1 MDLNSILFTVWMY
14 VLPVIG
20 ILSIIFVPI
29 FWFFIVP
36 KIARTLTWK
45 KFSKCSFHFIGD
57 DTGFAYLVPT
67 TEELPEGVVKT
78 KYGYRFLPRPI
89 LHNEKSNPNDKVLE
103 QLMLRRFVW
112 KDMGKPIWFGYAGK
126 VAAVNPVTLALV
138 ESEKKKK
145 TRNPVNKVLRE
156 LEVYVKSLPETLT
169 VQDKHSVRTINPQKE
184 LKEKIKLLKTAL
196 NYKPLTILDPT
207 KIKEI
212 LPKMWTPSQIDALA
226 TNREWRGIKRA
237 GKQYTP
243 LIIGLGTIMAILI
256 FGIIALKMFGGF

>member
-1 MDLNSILFTVWMY
+1 MEDILFFVWML

-20 ILSIIFVPI
+20 LLSIIFVPI

-45 KFSKCSFHFIGD
+45 RFSKCSFHFIGD

-89 LHNEKSNPNDKVLE
+89 SHNPGNPDGKIVE

-112 KDMGKPIWFGYAGK
+112 RDIGKPIWFGYAGK
-126 VAAVNPVTLALV
+126 VTAINPATLALV
-138 ESEKKKK
+138 EAEKKKKK
-145 TRNPVNKVLRE
+145 TRNPVNKVLRDI
-156 LEVYVKSLPETLT
+156 EVYVKGLPKTLT
-169 VQDKHSVRTINPQKE
+169 IPDKNSVRTINLQKE
-184 LKEKIKLLKTAL
+184 LKEKLELLKTTL

-207 KIKEI
+207 KVKEI
-212 LPKMWTPSQIDALA
+212 APKMWTPSQIDALA

-243 LIIGLGTIMAILI
+243 LILGAGTILAILI